1 MTSYL
6 NRLGAL
12 FNTRT
17 STSAGKNFCN
27 SEPRRKDLS
36 NKSEPS
42 SLKSTPMSKSL
53 SGTAKSFAREPK
65 RYAIFTPYFRKI
77 CGSIS
82 GFIMV
87 KPNISYIIVNVN
99 GELRRILIP
108 ICRAGLNLPYKLA
121 AGVIIIGIRFNI
133 TEPKEGVLK

>member
-1 MTSYL
+1 
-6 NRLGAL
+6 
-12 FNTRT
+12 
-17 STSAGKNFCN
+17 
-27 SEPRRKDLS
+27 
-36 NKSEPS
+36 
-42 SLKSTPMSKSL
+42 
-53 SGTAKSFAREPK
+53 
-65 RYAIFTPYFRKI
+65 
-77 CGSIS
+77 
-82 GFIMV
+82 MV

>member
-42 SLKSTPMSKSL
+42 SLKSIAMSKSL
-53 SGTAKSFAREPK
+53 WGTAKSFAREPK
-65 RYAIFTPYFRKI
+65 RYAIFTPYFRNI
-77 CGSIS
+77 SGSIF
-82 GFIMV
+82 GFTMI
-87 KPNISYIIVNVN
+87 KPNIPYIPVNVN
-99 GELRRILIP
+99 GRREKA
-108 ICRAGLNLPYKLA
+108 R
-121 AGVIIIGIRFNI
+121 
-133 TEPKEGVLK
+133 EGMI